1 MPIVR
6 PLLKYGRLKRCG
18 KKLHF
23 VTEKIICNQNFNV
36 APKFKKKTENIR
48 HKFCIMEANF
58 SINILT
64 QAEI

>member
-1 MPIVR
+1 M
-6 PLLKYGRLKRCG
+6 LLLN
-18 KKLHF
+18 L
-23 VTEKIICNQNFNV
+23 
-36 APKFKKKTENIR
+36 KKKTENIR

>member
-1 MPIVR
+1 M
-6 PLLKYGRLKRCG
+6 LLLN
-18 KKLHF
+18 L
-23 VTEKIICNQNFNV
+23 
-36 APKFKKKTENIR
+36 KKTENIR